1 LALVVQEHETA
12 EIIEAEALSIS
23 SYISMLVMALC
34 FIAGALLMTEVAWQY
49 WRSVYSAGFEP
60 AQNDL
65 LSQREAYLTRKVLS
79 LATSVIDGRDMK
91 ITVQVDSGDKNGLA
105 EGVEVKA
112 VLILVN
118 RPAHVPDVEEALAAV
133 VTAGL
138 ALNTARG
145 DQLSVQFRAFS
156 KINNGGNAFWGLALI
171 HRLYLAVG
179 LLLIGGSGFA
189 WAYHRY
195 QQLRAKTRQLE
206 SDYLDQLRR
215 FQAIAEEE
223 PARVAS
229 VLSDWLNGARG

>member
-1 LALVVQEHETA
+1 MVQEYETA
-12 EIIEAEALSIS
+12 EIVEAGALSIP

-34 FIAGALLMTEVAWQY
+34 FIAGVLLMTEVAWQY
-49 WRSVYSAGFEP
+49 WRSTYSAGFEP

-65 LSQREAYLTRKVLS
+65 RSQREAYLTRKVLN
-79 LATSVIDGRDMK
+79 LATSVIDGRDIK
-91 ITVQVDSGDKNGLA
+91 ITVQVDSGDKNGLG
-105 EGVEVKA
+105 EGAEVKA

-138 ALNTARG
+138 ALNTGRG
-145 DQLSVQFRAFS
+145 DQLSVQFRTFS
-156 KINNGGNAFWGLALI
+156 KTNNDGNTLWGLVLI
-171 HRLYLAVG
+171 QRLYLALG
-179 LLLIGGSGFA
+179 LLLIGGGGFA

-195 QQLRAKTRQLE
+195 QQLRAKARQLE
-206 SDYLDQLRR
+206 SDYRDQLRR

-229 VLSDWLNGARG
+229 VLSDWLNGARS